1 MKYTV
6 KDLRKVSK
14 DYKSNFKKLE
24 KACYSG
30 DKKEHLRCLTEENRL
45 NILQVRIQK
54 YFHVYIPDPCP
65 IKHSIACEACTG
77 CYKRN
82 DPIVNKRQKNH
93 KRSNRMVNPN
103 RLAVGSEYWDCSL
116 HPRNYPTMRM
126 NTRRVKKEKAA

>member
-30 DKKEHLRCLTEENRL
+30 DKKE
-45 NILQVRIQK
+45 K